1 MSNEIVFDI
10 ETQNT
15 FSDVNND
22 FSKLKISCV
31 SIYRFSDNTY
41 ESFEEHELG
50 KLWPILE
57 KSDRLIGYNIEHF
70 DLPVMNNYY
79 PGNLL
84 QFPYLD
90 IMKEVKSSVGIR
102 LKLNDIAMAT
112 LDIEKSADGLQAI
125 RWWKEGKIDEIK
137 KYCEQDV
144 KATKALNN
152 SRRTVAKLIGALPE
166 NIIFTSSGTESDN
179 LAIYG
184 IAKAH
189 AQHGKHI
196 ISTPIEHHAVLH
208 PLEDLKK
215 WGWEI
220 TYLKVNDKGIVNVE
234 DVIKAIRPD
243 TILISIMYANN
254 EIGVIEP
261 IAE

>member
-90 IMKEVKSSVGIR
+90 IMKEVKSSLGIR

-112 LDIEKSADGLQAI
+112 LDIKKSAEGLQAI

-144 KATKALNN
+144 LVTKELYDFGKQNKQLFYKTLTGEVLPFRVNFEAEKIAL
-152 SRRTVAKLIGALPE
+152 E
-166 NIIFTSSGTESDN
+166 
-179 LAIYG
+179 
-184 IAKAH
+184 
-189 AQHGKHI
+189 
-196 ISTPIEHHAVLH
+196 
-208 PLEDLKK
+208 LKK
-215 WGWEI
+215 NI
-220 TYLKVNDKGIVNVE
+220 NLTL
-234 DVIKAIRPD
+234 PF
-243 TILISIMYANN
+243 
-254 EIGVIEP
+254 
-261 IAE
+261 